1 MTDSILLG
9 LSAFPDVETARKIAH
24 QLVTE
29 RFAACANILPG
40 IESVYWWKEKVETGN
55 EILVFFKLSVD
66 RQPDFEKKLR
76 SLHPYDVPEIVFLEI
91 DSALPDYLQWVL
103 ESCGRS

>member
-1 MTDSILLG
+1 MIDSILLG
-9 LSAFPDVETARKIAH
+9 LSTFPDVETARKIAH

-55 EILVFFKLSVD
+55 EVLVFFKLSVD
-66 RQPDFEKKLR
+66 RQADFETKLR

-91 DSALPDYLQWVL
+91 DSALPDYLHWVL